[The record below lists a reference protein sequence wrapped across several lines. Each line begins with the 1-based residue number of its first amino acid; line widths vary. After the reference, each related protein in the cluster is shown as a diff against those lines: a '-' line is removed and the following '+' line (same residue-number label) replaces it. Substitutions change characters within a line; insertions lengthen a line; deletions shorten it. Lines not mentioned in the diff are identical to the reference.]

1 MNTIIWDGKELEQMI
16 VDSLPENDEDQYTQD
31 QIAMR
36 ERIEETVTT
45 SLIPELDEDTYID
58 QQRGLM

>member
-36 ERIEETVTT
+36 ERIEETATT
-45 SLIPELDEDTYID
+45 LLIPELDEDTYID